1 MTIVML
7 RRCVIATVIPLAS
20 CGSPE
25 ASTTA
30 NADTGAVAED
40 ALADSREDVATAD
53 APATCGT
60 NVGDILCDLPL
71 EGHVRDGVA
80 DGVATSAPYTSG
92 KLSEI
97 LANGTQKYGFIW
109 TSAYW

>member
-7 RRCVIATVIPLAS
+7 RRCVIAAVIPLAG

-25 ASTTA
+25 ATTTA
-30 NADTGAVAED
+30 NTDAAD
-40 ALADSREDVATAD
+40 ALADSPEDVATAD
-53 APATCGT
+53 AAATCGT

-71 EGHVRDGVA
+71 EGYVRDGVA
-80 DGVATSAPYTSG
+80 DGIATSAPYTSG
-92 KLSEI
+92 RLSEI